1 MQSYSDRNNYQRKS
15 PPRNLTE
22 VAPERLRF
30 QLKELMIE
38 SFGVLE
44 THRKICK
51 KLYISD
57 EGVFSGDWAM
67 PRIDQNIENLEWFEV
82 FDLLEFVVDQA
93 STWER
98 DDIENKVNNALA
110 NSGLAYEMRGYQIER
125 LDESGHEFGVHGD
138 EERAVNVL
146 SGEFSPV
153 KEQYEKALSALHGRP
168 ADLKL
173 AIANSLNAL
182 EAVTRIITKKD
193 SSQLGECISVI
204 FGKTAE
210 SHHKTLASMLKTLY
224 GYAST
229 VPGARHAQHTEAEV
243 SFEEALMCVRI
254 SGAAMA
260 YLVAEHHRQ
269 KSSRFE

>member
-15 PPRNLTE
+15 PSRNLTE
-22 VAPERLRF
+22 VAPERLRL

-38 SFGVLE
+38 SFGVLK
-44 THRKICK
+44 THREICK

-57 EGVFSGDWAM
+57 EGVFSEDWAM
-67 PRIDQNIENLEWFEV
+67 PRIDQNIENLKWFEV

-98 DDIENKVNNALA
+98 NDIEDKVNKALA
-110 NSGLAYEMRGYQIER
+110 NSGLAYEMRDYQIER

-146 SGEFSPV
+146 SGEFISV

-182 EAVTRIITKKD
+182 EAVTRIITKKH

-204 FGKTAE
+204 FGENAE
-210 SHHKTLASMLKTLY
+210 SHHKTLASMLKSLY

-229 VPGARHAQHTEAEV
+229 VPGARHAQHRDAEV

-254 SGAAMA
+254 SGAAMV

-269 KSSRFE
+269 KK